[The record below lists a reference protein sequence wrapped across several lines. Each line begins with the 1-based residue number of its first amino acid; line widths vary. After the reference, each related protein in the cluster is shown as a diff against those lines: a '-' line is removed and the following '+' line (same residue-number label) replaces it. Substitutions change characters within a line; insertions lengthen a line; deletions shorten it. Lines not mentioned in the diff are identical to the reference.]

1 MKKLFFASL
10 IVLTASCNFLFAQ
23 TAVEKKVGTLKT
35 YDGELISM
43 YDYASK
49 DADSWSFHDENGKFK
64 NIKRLSVFH
73 PLADQINNID
83 LAWCE
88 PWRVHAIHEPGR
100 TAACRILQPHPAFMQ
115 AAMKVSSQT
124 CRCAWLPPSLTRSS
138 STVSNTSAA

>member
-64 NIKRLSVFH
+64 NIKSKK
-73 PLADQINNID
+73 I
-83 LAWCE
+83 AWMMMGS
-88 PWRVHAIHEPGR
+88 RRYLNH
-100 TAACRILQPHPAFMQ
+100 
-115 AAMKVSSQT
+115 
-124 CRCAWLPPSLTRSS
+124 
-138 STVSNTSAA
+138 NTYVQRKKH